1 MGLTTAPNWR
11 RALGPAT
18 TQPVGA
24 VEPEDVAAI
33 ADACCW
39 KFPPGGAKRPCRPA
53 PPEFA
58 ALVDESAIPVARLGW
73 VGCAGRAV
81 DNGLPGIGSPRRR
94 LKPKASSLSPSALR
108 ARLSSRRNPQLNG
121 LPLIPPAASVP
132 SGLLVGLGR
141 RLAAR
146 CSCSPRCCC
155 ALARKMETAAARLWA
170 RSTVSGPAD
179 AGTTFL
185 AAGAHKARWV
195 GVLHSST

>member
-58 ALVDESAIPVARLGW
+58 ALVDESAIPVARLGGW
-73 VGCAGRAV
+73 DARGALSITTCPGSGRRGVA
-81 DNGLPGIGSPRRR
+81 
-94 LKPKASSLSPSALR
+94 
-108 ARLSSRRNPQLNG
+108 SSRRLR
-121 LPLIPPAASVP
+121 LSPPARS
-132 SGLLVGLGR
+132 
-141 RLAAR
+141 AR
-146 CSCSPRCCC
+146 DCLPGGI
-155 ALARKMETAAARLWA
+155 
-170 RSTVSGPAD
+170 RS
-179 AGTTFL
+179 
-185 AAGAHKARWV
+185 
-195 GVLHSST
+195 